1 MGSGM
6 CLIYAP
12 RTFAHDDE
20 TKATVVDPLGDPME
34 QILTALEACPTR
46 ALTLSAEEK
55 ES

>member
-12 RTFAHDDE
+12 GTFAHDDE
-20 TKATVVDPLGDPME
+20 TKATVVDPLGDSME

-46 ALTLSAEEK
+46 ALSLVADER